1 MSPRKYQLKVKTE
14 DGFDAARKP
23 SILYF
28 ITYLEALQLS
38 QSDGLIC
45 QNIPPFL
52 EILSAE

>member
-28 ITYLEALQLS
+28 ITYSEALQLS
-38 QSDGLIC
+38 QSDG
-45 QNIPPFL
+45 
-52 EILSAE
+52 